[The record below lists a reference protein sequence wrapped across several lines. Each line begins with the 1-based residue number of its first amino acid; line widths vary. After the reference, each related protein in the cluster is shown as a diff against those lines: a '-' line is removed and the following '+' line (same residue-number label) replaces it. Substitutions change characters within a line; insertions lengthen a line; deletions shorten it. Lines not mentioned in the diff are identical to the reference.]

1 MQSLSFS
8 DPTLDF
14 NKYRIKVGSTV
25 VIKNLKTEP
34 LASNLNG
41 KRGTVKTRNSRDNR
55 WIVTLL
61 EPHGELPEGEVA
73 LQDKNV
79 ELATVYDKR
88 DKATAAYE
96 RAREEALA
104 NPTPN
109 PRMKHWDK
117 VTEAQQE
124 KFAVT
129 TALRKAEQAKAAAQI
144 LLDQAEHE
152 LQIAQIYADV
162 DDDDARMQKAHD
174 MMAVAIEAMTTAD
187 EQFEALRDVNGL
199 AEADADA
206 DDDDDWEG

>member
-1 MQSLSFS
+1 MSSLSFF
-8 DPTLDF
+8 DPTLEF
-14 NKYRIKVGSTV
+14 NKYRIRVGSTV
-25 VIKNLKTEP
+25 VIKDLKTEP

-41 KRGTVKTRNSRDNR
+41 KRGTVRTRNSRDR

-61 EPHGELPEGEVA
+61 EPHGELPEVA

-79 ELATVYDKR
+79 ELAAVYDKR

-104 NPTPN
+104 NPAPN

-129 TALRKAEQAKAAAQI
+129 TALRKAKQANAAAQR

-152 LQIAQIYADV
+152 MQIAQIYVDV

-187 EQFEALRDVNGL
+187 EPFEALRDVNGL
-199 AEADADA
+199 AALAA
-206 DDDDDWEG
+206 TQLQTCVPRWPG

>member
-1 MQSLSFS
+1 MSSLSFF

-25 VIKNLKTEP
+25 VIKDLKAER
-34 LASNLNG
+34 SNLNG
-41 KRGTVKTRNSRDNR
+41 KRGTVRTRNSRDR

-61 EPHGELPEGEVA
+61 EPHGESPEVA
-73 LQDKNV
+73 LQDKNI
-79 ELATVYDKR
+79 ELAAVYDKR
-88 DKATAAYE
+88 NKATAAYK

-104 NPTPN
+104 NPGY
-109 PRMKHWDK
+109 RMKHWDK
-117 VTEAQQE
+117 VTEAQEE

-129 TALRKAEQAKAAAQI
+129 TALRKAKQANAAAQR
-144 LLDQAEHE
+144 LLEITRSTTTVQ
-152 LQIAQIYADV
+152 Q
-162 DDDDARMQKAHD
+162 AHD
-174 MMAVAIEAMTTAD
+174 MMAVAIEAMTTAN